1 MKRIDAI
8 IRTQN
13 LEPVKDQLVAIG
25 VEGLTVADVRGFGR
39 QKIRETYR
47 GAEYV
52 IDFLPKLHLTVIATD
67 EHAARIVDAIIEG
80 ARTGKIGDG
89 KIFVSAVEDV
99 IRIRSGEWNH
109 AAVSRR

>member
-13 LEPVKDQLVAIG
+13 LEPVKDHLVAIG
-25 VEGLTVADVRGFGR
+25 VEGLTVAAVQGFGR
-39 QKIRETYR
+39 QKGREVYR

-52 IDFLPKLHLTVIATD
+52 VEFLPKLHLTVIATD
-67 EHAARIVDAIIEG
+67 EQTPQIVEAILES

-89 KIFVSAVEDV
+89 KVFVSPIEEVV
-99 IRIRSGEWNH
+99 RIRSGEWNH
-109 AAVSRR
+109 AAI

>member
-13 LEPVKDQLVAIG
+13 LDLVKDRLIEIG

-39 QKIRETYR
+39 QKGREVYR
-47 GAEYV
+47 GVEYRV
-52 IDFLPKLHLTVIATD
+52 DFVPKLHLTIIATD
-67 EHAARIVDAIIEG
+67 EQVPEIMEAIIEG

-89 KIFVSAVEDV
+89 KIFVSAIEEVV
-99 IRIRSGEWNH
+99 RIRSGEWNH
-109 AAVSRR
+109 AAV

>member
-8 IRTQN
+8 VRTQN
-13 LEPVKDQLVAIG
+13 LESVKDHLMAIG
-25 VEGLTVADVRGFGR
+25 VEGLTVAEVKGFGR
-39 QKIRETYR
+39 QKGHATYR

-52 IDFLPKLHLTVIATD
+52 VDFLPKLHLTVIATD
-67 EHAARIVDAIIEG
+67 EQARQVVDAILQG

-89 KIFVSAVEDV
+89 KIFISPIEEV

-109 AAVSRR
+109 AAV

>member
-25 VEGLTVADVRGFGR
+25 VEGITVAEVRGLGR
-39 QKIRETYR
+39 QKGRETYR
-47 GAEYV
+47 GVEYV

-67 EHAARIVDAIIEG
+67 EHAPHIVDAIIEG

-89 KIFVSAVEDV
+89 KIFVSAVEGV

-109 AAVSRR
+109 AAV